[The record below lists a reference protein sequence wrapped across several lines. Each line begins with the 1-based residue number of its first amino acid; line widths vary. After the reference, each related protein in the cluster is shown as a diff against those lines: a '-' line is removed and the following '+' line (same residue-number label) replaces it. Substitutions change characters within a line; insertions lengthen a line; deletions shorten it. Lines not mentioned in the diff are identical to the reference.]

1 MYLFEWGF
9 HWGKSLSSYEER
21 LEEAKNQQRQPGQP
35 ELNAPESVQ
44 ESVSKSVYDNE
55 SLYAYNDTYIDV
67 RTPNDE
73 KRGLITLFVG
83 GIGVMLTK
91 ALFEFLYIFYKF
103 VVTGHAENGE
113 ILTTSDYFA
122 SIGIILI
129 PACAFCIYLK
139 YAFRYI
145 FLEALTARRLII
157 RFNRITRKV
166 YLLRPNLIGGLRIM
180 DWDKTQIIVEK
191 NMSELEGTGGFVLL
205 AWDRGD
211 GTDLDGNPT
220 DETELVFVGKPTR
233 NASELLAFW
242 EYIRRYMEDGPAAA
256 PAPEKLI
263 PRFPW
268 PWLSLKAAW
277 GLDTRFL
284 RNSAL
289 WVFVLLNILML
300 PLILIH
306 AFGHWLSL
314 LLCYEPRFP
323 RVIEEA
329 GRASART
336 ET

>member
-9 HWGKSLSSYEER
+9 HWSKSQKSYEEIA
-21 LEEAKNQQRQPGQP
+21 EETKNQQRQPGQP

-73 KRGLITLFVG
+73 KRGLITLAAG
-83 GIGVMLTK
+83 GTGSMLMWG
-91 ALFEFLYIFYKF
+91 ALAAFWLAISRLYDSSSGSPGLEFYIF
-103 VVTGHAENGE
+103 GL
-113 ILTTSDYFA
+113 ILTPATGVLALYFY
-122 SIGIILI
+122 
-129 PACAFCIYLK
+129 FK
-139 YAFRYI
+139 YAFRFL
-145 FLEALTARRLII
+145 FLEAFTARRLII

-166 YLLRPNLIGGLRIM
+166 YLLRPNLIGGTRIM

-191 NMSELEGTGGFVLL
+191 NMTELEGTGGFVWLS
-205 AWDRGD
+205 WDKGD
-211 GTDLDGNPT
+211 GTDLEGNPT
-220 DETELVFVGKPTR
+220 DDIEVAFVGKPTR

-263 PRFPW
+263 PKFPW

-323 RVIEEA
+323 RAIEEA
-329 GRASART
+329 GRASAQA